1 MKRNAIQLFLVTLI
15 GMKIMYSISIS
26 IQPPI
31 LAILTMVFL
40 SLVAILVSIS
50 IYDSVTKY
58 KVSNTIRGR
67 LEVVFGMVL
76 ESSFFLFLV
85 LNIVLLY
92 SNL

>member
-1 MKRNAIQLFLVTLI
+1 MKRNTIQLFLMILI
-15 GMKIMYSISIS
+15 VVKMYSIS

-31 LAILTMVFL
+31 IAILTIIFL

-50 IYDSVTKY
+50 IYDSITKY
-58 KVSNTIRGR
+58 KDSNTIRGR

-76 ESSFFLFLV
+76 ESSFFLFLI

>member
-1 MKRNAIQLFLVTLI
+1 
-15 GMKIMYSISIS
+15 MY
-26 IQPPI
+26 
-31 LAILTMVFL
+31 
-40 SLVAILVSIS
+40 SIS

-58 KVSNTIRGR
+58 KDSNTIRGR

>member
-1 MKRNAIQLFLVTLI
+1 
-15 GMKIMYSISIS
+15 MYSISIQPS
-26 IQPPI
+26 I
-31 LAILTMVFL
+31 LDILTMVFL

-58 KVSNTIRGR
+58 KDSNTIRGR

-76 ESSFFLFLV
+76 ELSFFLFLL

>member
-1 MKRNAIQLFLVTLI
+1 
-15 GMKIMYSISIS
+15 MYNIS

-31 LAILTMVFL
+31 IAMLAIIFL
-40 SLVAILVSIS
+40 LLVAILVSIS

-58 KVSNTIRGR
+58 KDSNTIRGR

>member
-1 MKRNAIQLFLVTLI
+1 MKRNTIQLFLMILI
-15 GMKIMYSISIS
+15 GVKMYSISIQPS
-26 IQPPI
+26 II
-31 LAILTMVFL
+31 AILTIIFL

-58 KVSNTIRGR
+58 KDSNTIRGR

-76 ESSFFLFLV
+76 ESSFFLFLL

>member
-1 MKRNAIQLFLVTLI
+1 
-15 GMKIMYSISIS
+15 MYSISIHPT
-26 IQPPI
+26 II
-31 LAILTMVFL
+31 AILTIIFL

-58 KVSNTIRGR
+58 KDSNTIRGR

>member
-1 MKRNAIQLFLVTLI
+1 MKRNTIQLFLMILI
-15 GMKIMYSISIS
+15 GVKMYSISIH
-26 IQPPI
+26 PPI
-31 LAILTMVFL
+31 IAILTIIFL

-58 KVSNTIRGR
+58 KESNTIRGR

>member
-1 MKRNAIQLFLVTLI
+1 
-15 GMKIMYSISIS
+15 MKIMYNIS

-31 LAILTMVFL
+31 LAILTIIFL
-40 SLVAILVSIS
+40 SLIAILVSIS

-58 KVSNTIRGR
+58 KDSNTIRGR

>member
-1 MKRNAIQLFLVTLI
+1 MKRNTIQLFLMILI
-15 GMKIMYSISIS
+15 GVKMYSIS

-31 LAILTMVFL
+31 IAILTIIFL

-58 KVSNTIRGR
+58 KESNTIRGR

-76 ESSFFLFLV
+76 ESSFFLFLL

>member
-1 MKRNAIQLFLVTLI
+1 
-15 GMKIMYSISIS
+15 MKIMYNIS

-31 LAILTMVFL
+31 LAILTMIFL

-58 KVSNTIRGR
+58 KDSNTIRGR

-76 ESSFFLFLV
+76 ESSFFLFLL

-92 SNL
+92 RNL

>member
-1 MKRNAIQLFLVTLI
+1 MKRNAIQLFLVALI
-15 GMKIMYSISIS
+15 GMKIMYSISI
-26 IQPPI
+26 QPPI
-31 LAILTMVFL
+31 IAILTIIFL

-58 KVSNTIRGR
+58 KDSNTIRGR

-76 ESSFFLFLV
+76 ESSFFLFLL

-92 SNL
+92 RNL

>member
-1 MKRNAIQLFLVTLI
+1 
-15 GMKIMYSISIS
+15 MYSISIH
-26 IQPPI
+26 PPI
-31 LAILTMVFL
+31 IAILTIIFL

-58 KVSNTIRGR
+58 KESNTIRGR

>member
-1 MKRNAIQLFLVTLI
+1 MILI
-15 GMKIMYSISIS
+15 GMKIMYNIS

-31 LAILTMVFL
+31 LAILTMIFL

-58 KVSNTIRGR
+58 KDSNTIRGR

-76 ESSFFLFLV
+76 SSSFFLFLL

-92 SNL
+92 RNL

>member
-1 MKRNAIQLFLVTLI
+1 
-15 GMKIMYSISIS
+15 MYSIS

-31 LAILTMVFL
+31 IAILTIIFL

-50 IYDSVTKY
+50 IVTKY
-58 KVSNTIRGR
+58 KDSNTIRGR

>member
-1 MKRNAIQLFLVTLI
+1 MK
-15 GMKIMYSISIS
+15 MYNIS

-31 LAILTMVFL
+31 LAILTIIFL

-58 KVSNTIRGR
+58 KDSNTVRGR
-67 LEVVFGMVL
+67 LEIVFGIVL
-76 ESSFFLFLV
+76 ESLFFLFLL

>member
-1 MKRNAIQLFLVTLI
+1 
-15 GMKIMYSISIS
+15 MYNIS

-31 LAILTMVFL
+31 LAILTIIFL

-58 KVSNTIRGR
+58 KDSNTVRGR
-67 LEVVFGMVL
+67 LEIVFGIVL
-76 ESSFFLFLV
+76 ESLFFLFLL

>member
-1 MKRNAIQLFLVTLI
+1 
-15 GMKIMYSISIS
+15 MYNIS

-31 LAILTMVFL
+31 LAILTIIFL
-40 SLVAILVSIS
+40 SLIAILVSIS

-58 KVSNTIRGR
+58 KDSNTIRGR

>member
-1 MKRNAIQLFLVTLI
+1 
-15 GMKIMYSISIS
+15 MYNIS

-31 LAILTMVFL
+31 LAILTMIFL

-58 KVSNTIRGR
+58 KDSNTIRGR

-76 ESSFFLFLV
+76 ELSFFLFLL

-92 SNL
+92 RNL

>member
-1 MKRNAIQLFLVTLI
+1 MRRNAIQLFLVTLI
-15 GMKIMYSISIS
+15 GVKKMYNIS
-26 IQPPI
+26 IQLPI
-31 LAILTMVFL
+31 LAILTIIFL
-40 SLVAILVSIS
+40 SLIAILVSIS

-58 KVSNTIRGR
+58 KDSNTIRGR

-76 ESSFFLFLV
+76 ESSFFLFLL

>member
-1 MKRNAIQLFLVTLI
+1 MKISLIQLFLMILI
-15 GMKIMYSISIS
+15 GMKIMYNIS

-31 LAILTMVFL
+31 LAILTMIFL

-58 KVSNTIRGR
+58 KDSNTIRGR

-76 ESSFFLFLV
+76 ESSFFLFLL

-92 SNL
+92 RNL

>member
-1 MKRNAIQLFLVTLI
+1 
-15 GMKIMYSISIS
+15 MYNIS

-31 LAILTMVFL
+31 LAILTMIFL

-58 KVSNTIRGR
+58 KDSNTIRGR

-76 ESSFFLFLV
+76 ESSFFLFLL
-85 LNIVLLY
+85 LNIVLLCR
-92 SNL
+92 NL

>member
-1 MKRNAIQLFLVTLI
+1 
-15 GMKIMYSISIS
+15 MYSIS

-31 LAILTMVFL
+31 IARLTIIFL

-58 KVSNTIRGR
+58 KESNTIRGR

-76 ESSFFLFLV
+76 ESSFFLFLL

>member
-1 MKRNAIQLFLVTLI
+1 
-15 GMKIMYSISIS
+15 MYNIS

-31 LAILTMVFL
+31 IAILTIIFL

-58 KVSNTIRGR
+58 KDSNTIRGR

-76 ESSFFLFLV
+76 ESSFFLFLL

>member
-1 MKRNAIQLFLVTLI
+1 MILI
-15 GMKIMYSISIS
+15 GMKIMYSISIL
-26 IQPPI
+26 PPIIAI
-31 LAILTMVFL
+31 LAIIFL
-40 SLVAILVSIS
+40 SLVSILVSIS

-58 KVSNTIRGR
+58 KDSNTIRGR

-76 ESSFFLFLV
+76 ESSFFLFLL

>member
-1 MKRNAIQLFLVTLI
+1 MILI
-15 GMKIMYSISIS
+15 GMKIMYNIS

-31 LAILTMVFL
+31 LAILTMIFL

-58 KVSNTIRGR
+58 KDSNTIRGR

-76 ESSFFLFLV
+76 ESSFFLFLL

-92 SNL
+92 RNL

>member
-1 MKRNAIQLFLVTLI
+1 
-15 GMKIMYSISIS
+15 MYNIS

-31 LAILTMVFL
+31 LAILTMIFL

-58 KVSNTIRGR
+58 KDSNTIRGR

-76 ESSFFLFLV
+76 SSSFFLFLL

-92 SNL
+92 RNL

>member
-1 MKRNAIQLFLVTLI
+1 MKRNTIQLFLMILI
-15 GMKIMYSISIS
+15 GVKMYSIS

-31 LAILTMVFL
+31 IAILTIIFL
-40 SLVAILVSIS
+40 ILVAILVSIS
-50 IYDSVTKY
+50 IYDSITKY
-58 KVSNTIRGR
+58 KDSNTIRGR

-76 ESSFFLFLV
+76 ESSFFLFLI

>member
-1 MKRNAIQLFLVTLI
+1 
-15 GMKIMYSISIS
+15 MYNIS
-26 IQPPI
+26 IQPTI
-31 LAILTMVFL
+31 IAILTIIFL

-58 KVSNTIRGR
+58 KDSNTIRGR

-76 ESSFFLFLV
+76 ESSFFLFLL

>member
-15 GMKIMYSISIS
+15 GMKIMYNIS

-31 LAILTMVFL
+31 LAILTIIFL
-40 SLVAILVSIS
+40 SLIAILVSIS

-58 KVSNTIRGR
+58 KDSNTIRGR

-76 ESSFFLFLV
+76 ESSFFLFLL

-92 SNL
+92 GNL

>member
-1 MKRNAIQLFLVTLI
+1 MKRSLIQLFLMILI
-15 GMKIMYSISIS
+15 GMKIMYNIS

-31 LAILTMVFL
+31 LAILTMIFL

-58 KVSNTIRGR
+58 KDSNTIRGR

-76 ESSFFLFLV
+76 ESSFFLFLL

-92 SNL
+92 RNL

>member
-1 MKRNAIQLFLVTLI
+1 
-15 GMKIMYSISIS
+15 MYNIS

-31 LAILTMVFL
+31 LAILTIIFL

-58 KVSNTIRGR
+58 KDSNTIRGK
-67 LEVVFGMVL
+67 LEIVFGMVL
-76 ESSFFLFLV
+76 ESSFFLFLL

>member
-1 MKRNAIQLFLVTLI
+1 MK
-15 GMKIMYSISIS
+15 MYNIS

-31 LAILTMVFL
+31 LAILTIIFL

-58 KVSNTIRGR
+58 KDSNTIRGK
-67 LEVVFGMVL
+67 LEIVFGMVL
-76 ESSFFLFLV
+76 ESSFFLFLL

>member
-1 MKRNAIQLFLVTLI
+1 MCMRRNAIQLFLVTLI
-15 GMKIMYSISIS
+15 GNKMYNIS

-31 LAILTMVFL
+31 IVILTIVFL
-40 SLVAILVSIS
+40 SLIAILVSIS
-50 IYDSVTKY
+50 IYDSITKY
-58 KVSNTIRGR
+58 KGSNTISGR
-67 LEVVFGMVL
+67 LEVVFSMVL

>member
-1 MKRNAIQLFLVTLI
+1 
-15 GMKIMYSISIS
+15 MYNIS

-31 LAILTMVFL
+31 IAILTIIFL
-40 SLVAILVSIS
+40 SLIAILVSIS

-58 KVSNTIRGR
+58 KDSNTIRGR

-76 ESSFFLFLV
+76 ESSFFLFLL

>member
-1 MKRNAIQLFLVTLI
+1 MRRNAIQLFLVTLI
-15 GMKIMYSISIS
+15 GMKIMYSISI
-26 IQPPI
+26 QPPI
-31 LAILTMVFL
+31 IAILTIIFL
-40 SLVAILVSIS
+40 SLLVILVGIS

-58 KVSNTIRGR
+58 KDSNTIRGR

-76 ESSFFLFLV
+76 ESSFFLFLL

>member
-1 MKRNAIQLFLVTLI
+1 MKRSLIQLFLMILI
-15 GMKIMYSISIS
+15 GMKIMYNIS

-31 LAILTMVFL
+31 LAILTMIFL

-58 KVSNTIRGR
+58 KDSNTIRGR

-76 ESSFFLFLV
+76 ESSFFLFLL

>member
-1 MKRNAIQLFLVTLI
+1 MKRNAIQLFLVALI
-15 GMKIMYSISIS
+15 GMKIMYSISIHPT
-26 IQPPI
+26 II
-31 LAILTMVFL
+31 AILTIIFL
-40 SLVAILVSIS
+40 SIVSILVSIS

-58 KVSNTIRGR
+58 KDSNTIRGR

-76 ESSFFLFLV
+76 ESSFFLFLL